1 MSERAKSLS
10 IVPEPYEDPSLD
22 PGFVRSTKQYLKQSH
37 IKKVQDDIKRE
48 ERDALNISKCNDD
61 LGTDREL
68 FTSALSFM
76 DKQKERDSAQKTMY
90 SNKFK

>member
-1 MSERAKSLS
+1 MSERAKSIS

-37 IKKVQDDIKRE
+37 IKKVQAEIKRE
-48 ERDALNISKCNDD
+48 EREALNVSRNDD
-61 LGTDREL
+61 MGSDREL

-90 SNKFK
+90 GANFR

>member
-37 IKKVQDDIKRE
+37 IKKVQADIKRE
-48 ERDALNISKCNDD
+48 EREALNVSKNDD
-61 LGTDREL
+61 MKSDGEL
-68 FTSALSFM
+68 FTSALSFI
-76 DKQKERDSAQKTMY
+76 DKQKERESA
-90 SNKFK
+90 

>member
-1 MSERAKSLS
+1 MSERAKSIS

-37 IKKVQDDIKRE
+37 IKNVQAEIKRE
-48 ERDALNISKCNDD
+48 EREALNVSRNDD
-61 LGTDREL
+61 MGSDREL

-90 SNKFK
+90 GANFK

>member
-1 MSERAKSLS
+1 MSERAKSIS

-37 IKKVQDDIKRE
+37 IKKVQAEIKRE
-48 ERDALNISKCNDD
+48 EREALNVSRNDD
-61 LGTDREL
+61 MGSDREL

-90 SNKFK
+90 GANFK

>member
-10 IVPEPYEDPSLD
+10 IAPEPYEDPSLD

-37 IKKVQDDIKRE
+37 IKKVQAEIKRE
-48 ERDALNISKCNDD
+48 EREALNVSRNDD
-61 LGTDREL
+61 KLSDREL

-76 DKQKERDSAQKTMY
+76 DKQKERESAQKTMY
-90 SNKFK
+90 SDKFK